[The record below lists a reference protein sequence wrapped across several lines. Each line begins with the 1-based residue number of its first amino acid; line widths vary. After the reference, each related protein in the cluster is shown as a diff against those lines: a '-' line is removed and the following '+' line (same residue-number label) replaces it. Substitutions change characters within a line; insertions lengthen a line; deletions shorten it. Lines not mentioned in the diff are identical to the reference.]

1 MQQAIPE
8 SSDLQEAHNL
18 PDMNHRPKSPRRT
31 QTAAPATMSNHT
43 SRARSDNRRAFG
55 LTQPKPHKFIYRDID
70 GIAREIWRPGDGDGV
85 RDNEFPDG
93 LSFKERYRFFQSD
106 IGAIR
111 RGVNSPPHF
120 VALDD
125 KAVWDIASSNQ
136 YSLKDRGQFWPLD
149 FKANGGVRIARLH
162 KGRAARV
169 DKETKDRVQIKDGHE
184 VRYIATVKVAD
195 KNNRRY
201 VLSGEKGGYQELNF
215 NTLAAGSNTAAGQ
228 TIRRDDGRM
237 TERTKAAPV
246 AGRHDGSMTERTT
259 AAPVATREDGSKT
272 DYASKREADKPL
284 NPRHDRNKV
293 GKYLHSTPSPTWPG
307 GVRRLNKPTVESTRG
322 ARGNEEASFENTE
335 WSPQAGGRTV
345 YARMEEQPE
354 RINGRVVV
362 SGARTSYAQT
372 PYASGANPPF
382 FNNSGTRTPYQSA
395 PSGAKTPC
403 PEIPLSASMPQYD
416 AGGAS
421 AGSEQPMWQ
430 HVKRIEEELG
440 QVRGVLRMRDEE
452 ISRLKSQ
459 TDTSNAGPQDGGRG
473 QQIVDLVRATKAEN
487 SKLKQEIMALR
498 QSLGKNFE

>member
-1 MQQAIPE
+1 MQQAVPK
-8 SSDLQEAHNL
+8 SSDPQEAHNL
-18 PDMNHRPKSPRRT
+18 PDMNHRPETPRRT
-31 QTAAPATMSNHT
+31 QTAAPATMSDHT
-43 SRARSDNRRAFG
+43 LRARSDSRRAFG
-55 LTQPKPHKFIYRDID
+55 RTQPKPHKFIYRDTD

-85 RDNEFPDG
+85 RDNEFPDE
-93 LSFKERYRFFQSD
+93 LTFKERYRFFQSD
-106 IGAIR
+106 IGTIR

-169 DKETKDRVQIKDGHE
+169 DKETKDRIQIKDGHD
-184 VRYIATVKVAD
+184 VQYIATVKVVD

-201 VLSGEKGGYQELNF
+201 VLSGEKGGYQELKF
-215 NTLAAGSNTAAGQ
+215 NTLAAGSNTGSNTAAGQ
-228 TIRRDDGRM
+228 PIRRN
-237 TERTKAAPV
+237 
-246 AGRHDGSMTERTT
+246 DGSMTERTK

-272 DYASKREADKPL
+272 DYASKRKADEPL

-335 WSPQAGGRTV
+335 WSPQAGGKTV
-345 YARMEEQPE
+345 YARIEEQPE
-354 RINGRVVV
+354 RINGRVVAT
-362 SGARTSYAQT
+362 GARTSYAQT
-372 PYASGANPPF
+372 PYASGAKTPF
-382 FNNSGTRTPYQSA
+382 FNNSGARTPYQSA
-395 PSGAKTPC
+395 PSGAKTPR
-403 PEIPLSASMPQYD
+403 PEISLSASMPQYD

-421 AGSEQPMWQ
+421 VGSEQPMWQ

-459 TDTSNAGPQDGGRG
+459 TDTSNAGPRDGGRG
-473 QQIVDLVRATKAEN
+473 QQIVDLIRATKAEN
-487 SKLKQEIMALR
+487 SKLKREIMALR
-498 QSLGKNFE
+498 QSLGEDFE